1 MLLPLCLLIM
11 VRESRKGNELL
22 SITVGVQIAD
32 GWRPTLPHC
41 CFTGG
46 RQYRRPPTK
55 QMEQALQKN
64 LVDEEALEIIFFPTE
79 EYMELYPLLIAAP
92 PDGAPPEH
100 PQRRCQGAAMP
111 MLYLRHSRDWALCKP
126 FILAGG
132 LGVLTEQLADP
143 NLYLRSQALE
153 SLARLTAEQD
163 AFDWIALQHDL
174 EPPRPP
180 GAPPSAEARRLSK
193 ALFLLSH
200 QDVLVKYLLGN
211 REGSYPGGSWCA
223 LRLLAFFL
231 SWLRLLHT
239 PDRLLYLSDALLSAL
254 RLWQEME
261 GIPEE
266 EKGLAKTLL
275 EDFGR
280 FPSAEQRSSQLQASQ
295 RLLQGAK
302 GGGSTHTF
310 SHTQEADPAHVV
322 GAHWRIAE
330 EEEGEGEGEPLHAKT
345 GEDKKV
351 EEEKAEEE
359 SGEAAAARKAEEEA
373 LALKEEG
380 NRLLAAGDVLGA
392 EKRFSSALALAPDNA
407 AMLLNRSLARLKLAE
422 TQGNNTAL
430 SGALSDARDAA
441 RLHSDNPKAHF
452 RMGKALLGLGQLS
465 EALAAAKK
473 AAQLQPGDAGISG
486 LLSDVKSA
494 LQRRKAE
501 LQAEEAK
508 RRAADVDELD

>member
-1 MLLPLCLLIM
+1 
-11 VRESRKGNELL
+11 
-22 SITVGVQIAD
+22 
-32 GWRPTLPHC
+32 
-41 CFTGG
+41 
-46 RQYRRPPTK
+46 
-55 QMEQALQKN
+55 
-64 LVDEEALEIIFFPTE
+64 
-79 EYMELYPLLIAAP
+79 
-92 PDGAPPEH
+92 
-100 PQRRCQGAAMP
+100 
-111 MLYLRHSRDWALCKP
+111 
-126 FILAGG
+126 
-132 LGVLTEQLADP
+132 
-143 NLYLRSQALE
+143 
-153 SLARLTAEQD
+153 
-163 AFDWIALQHDL
+163 
-174 EPPRPP
+174 
-180 GAPPSAEARRLSK
+180 
-193 ALFLLSH
+193 
-200 QDVLVKYLLGN
+200 
-211 REGSYPGGSWCA
+211 
-223 LRLLAFFL
+223 
-231 SWLRLLHT
+231 
-239 PDRLLYLSDALLSAL
+239 
-254 RLWQEME
+254 ME

-422 TQGNNTAL
+422 TQGNNTGKSCLLPRESRGERRRGRERPEFDTAGCPSTFSRSLIAAFGRTGL
-430 SGALSDARDAA
+430 SPSLELSPSLSFPSFILTLWMNSA
-441 RLHSDNPKAHF
+441 F
-452 RMGKALLGLGQLS
+452 RCAVG
-465 EALAAAKK
+465 
-473 AAQLQPGDAGISG
+473 
-486 LLSDVKSA
+486 
-494 LQRRKAE
+494 
-501 LQAEEAK
+501 
-508 RRAADVDELD
+508 RA